1 VKRLWQVRPVIFFCA
16 AAALVAAG
24 CGKGGVRGVKV
35 KGEVLQN
42 GKPIKFL
49 PSEEIT
55 VGFSREVEPGEPP
68 FGAPAKVKP
77 EDGTFTVDGP
87 AGKGIPPGKYRIQLT
102 SDIYGS
108 DRGDRF
114 EAWFD
119 PRAKRPPLVA
129 EVGAEGEQIFVVD
142 VGQWT
147 VKKQ

>member
-1 VKRLWQVRPVIFFCA
+1 VIFFCA

-35 KGEVLQN
+35 QGEVLQN
-42 GKPIKFL
+42 GKPIPFL
-49 PSEEIT
+49 RGEEIT
-55 VGFSREVEPGEPP
+55 VGFSREVEPGEKP

-77 EDGTFTVDGP
+77 EDGTFTVAGP
-87 AGKGIPPGKYRIQLT
+87 SGKGIPPGKYRIQLT

-114 EAWFD
+114 EALFD
-119 PRAKRPPLVA
+119 AKAKRPPLVA
-129 EVGAEGEQIFVVD
+129 DVGPDGEQTFVID

-147 VKKQ
+147 VRSGEKRHTP

>member
-1 VKRLWQVRPVIFFCA
+1 VIFFCA
-16 AAALVAAG
+16 AATLVAAG

-42 GKPIKFL
+42 GQPIKFL

-55 VGFSREVEPGEPP
+55 VGFSREVEPGQQP

-87 AGKGIPPGKYRIQLT
+87 SGKGIPPGKYRIQLT

-114 EAWFD
+114 EPLFD
-119 PRAKRPPLVA
+119 ARAKRPPLVA
-129 EVGAEGEQIFVVD
+129 DVGPEEGQTFVID

-147 VKKQ
+147 VQKR